1 MPVSSAE
8 LSRFVKE
15 AGFIFRGRLM
25 SSQKS
30 AAHGSAAEQTL
41 LAVEIEE
48 VLLSTDVL
56 RGFRG
61 KIVTVLGEHAASVED
76 EGLFFF
82 FTNCIVLG
90 DRLVVR
96 EVGRIRASPDADRAV
111 TQAIKEAAEHPLR
124 ERVATA
130 ELVVQGHVTASGP
143 ADPNAVQKSEH
154 DPIWWIARVS
164 VDSVLKGRGKNVK
177 TVEVLFAN
185 SKDIAWYKSPK
196 LHQGLRGIFLLH
208 AVEETDRP
216 PRIESVIYKATDPLD
231 FLPIERQPEI
241 DQMLT
246 DEKGNDAKGAR

>member
-164 VDSVLKGRGKNVK
+164 VDSVLKGREK
-177 TVEVLFAN
+177 T
-185 SKDIAWYKSPK
+185 SRPSRYSSPTK
-196 LHQGLRGIFLLH
+196 VSGLAAQKCMFLGNRTRLDGALLSERGNW
-208 AVEETDRP
+208 
-216 PRIESVIYKATDPLD
+216 IEALA
-231 FLPIERQPEI
+231 L
-241 DQMLT
+241 
-246 DEKGNDAKGAR
+246 GW